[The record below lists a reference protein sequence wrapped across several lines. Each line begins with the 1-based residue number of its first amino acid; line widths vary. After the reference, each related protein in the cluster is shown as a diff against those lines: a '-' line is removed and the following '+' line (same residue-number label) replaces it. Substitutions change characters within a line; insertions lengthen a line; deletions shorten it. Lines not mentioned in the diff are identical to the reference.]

1 MYADRTVRLRR
12 PGNIPAAAGREVN
25 VMKMNPVVHF
35 EMPAE
40 DRKRMAEFYT
50 KVFGWQT
57 QMMGPD
63 MGDYVVVTTTESD
76 NDGPKKPG
84 AINGG
89 FYPKKPD
96 WPAQYPSVVISVDDI
111 DESMKAVA
119 DAGGKILGEPMDI
132 PGVGRYVSFYDTEG
146 NRVSML
152 KALPRMAVR
161 PKSQ

>member
-1 MYADRTVRLRR
+1 
-12 PGNIPAAAGREVN
+12 
-25 VMKMNPVVHF
+25 
-35 EMPAE
+35 
-40 DRKRMAEFYT
+40 MAKFYT

-76 NDGPKKPG
+76 DNGPKTAG

-96 WPAQYPSVVISVDDI
+96 WPAQYPSVVISVEDI
-111 DESMKAVA
+111 DALMKAVT

-152 KALPRMAVR
+152 KALPRMDVR